1 MIDVNFVNSYT
12 SIDFGNKASF
22 FDRFEIFNLIWNIFL
37 LKNDSE
43 DLAVC
48 MEGAFKNY
56 GHWWKSTTVLHDIN
70 VHVPKGIMY
79 YI

>member
-1 MIDVNFVNSYT
+1 
-12 SIDFGNKASF
+12 
-22 FDRFEIFNLIWNIFL
+22 L

-56 GHWWKSTTVLHDIN
+56 GHWWKSTTVLHDITL
-70 VHVPKGIMY
+70 HVPKGIMY
-79 YI
+79 VFFISF